1 MDIRKRKTRGV
12 FVLLVFVILC
22 LCEASVLSL
31 FVAHNKADASTSMTN
46 VVQIDELLLD
56 GYENEPST
64 SKRIFNDDNLK
75 KLYKLITGNGNA
87 TYRDIIDLAASR
99 FNSQQLYAAAGNND
113 IVVEIGGLLWKIAY
127 LSNTKADGTGD
138 PIMTLWLAN
147 SNQENIPEKYQKASW
162 GLYEDDVNGKY
173 PANMYGTSALRV
185 EGLNNPGIYY
195 SSYTGDNPVVKTEA
209 DLDKASPYAIFT
221 MNNISGS
228 ITSFIEVPNN
238 VHWQYTEEGR
248 VPAHNHNFNNDALGE
263 ISHAYFYQGID
274 YQIPAGGLTAE
285 QRKADYT
292 SWGADK
298 IWLPSFAETGFGGY
312 GTVGIWNMTAQQ
324 RSNSSGVEVWSRS
337 ARTDGYKY
345 GNLYKA
351 DGTVNI
357 TPNSPKT
364 AYYIRPAFHL
374 NLAKVNEHS
383 AVGISAP
390 KDIDLPYTGKEQGIE
405 SEYDQDFLDYVD
417 IAYYDEG
424 SSTPRT
430 KPTAVGNYT
439 VKYTLKD
446 TGHYFADNLG
456 GAERT
461 KSFKISTRKLDF
473 PTFQNNQYLIKKQ
486 YAGDEDISFTLG
498 NYDKNFIEVT
508 YSGTDNG
515 VSYDGTYSEALAK
528 YVGKYYLDVKIK
540 DEYGSNC
547 VFKDKPTNSKLE
559 FEVIKAEVETEI
571 LDGSS
576 SNIVGIRGSKKKV
589 TLNIPDAQKKVHS
602 GKKIYVQIIAKDE
615 YNEFELSGNI
625 EITGDKLQYNEIEL
639 NIGRLRKGSY
649 DLDAKVVDGLN
660 GDSYSVSVVN
670 GATLEVKEVE
680 PGSQLIWQ
688 MYSGSETDGSF
699 VGANI
704 GDIESE
710 YDSFAYDG
718 KEYHFEV
725 TPPTGYTV
733 ESKKTTNS
741 AGDEVEYGKN
751 ADTYVT
757 TVELKET
764 ANNEITEYRITWT
777 IEKAK
782 YDLSGVKWEY
792 DGKLPY
798 SGNMGIEA
806 VIDADTLPEGLL
818 VDKCINNYGI
828 NVGDDGRASVT
839 FKLADGYERNYIKP
853 VSGDTGSYTGIFEWE
868 KDWEIVPATI
878 ELNWDDKEETDEQG
892 NSFNVQALT
901 DANADGIVEYEY
913 YETDSRGN
921 IKDSSSPLKL
931 EDIVVSATEAK
942 YYRAYPKIK
951 SEFANNYKLPEGS
964 NLYSP
969 FFTVGGGSS
978 SVSVTV
984 SQSEYEYNNGKEIKV
999 KLVITGSAK
1008 ESDLVMTYY
1017 KGDIVSEENKVEGV
1031 PKEVG
1036 KYTVVISVKN
1046 GSNVV
1051 LSGKTQY
1058 EIEITKAKIS
1068 KEWNKNAKP
1077 YVLNLKYGQIDGV
1090 EYEIQDL
1097 EGNAITDVSQLTA
1110 GNKYKI
1116 KAKIKD
1122 TQNYVFADDTL
1133 ETDWE
1138 EFEVREDDVLYDPND
1153 PNNPNY
1159 PQTDP
1164 DDPNTPVNPDNPD
1177 GDKDGDGGAL
1187 DEILAKIKEL
1197 PLWQLIAS
1205 GISIILTIAFL
1216 SKTASNES
1224 KRKKAKKVMEKKYN
1238 TFYAT
1243 AFLGISVTN
1252 WTVIASV
1259 LMGTAVLSL
1268 IFMIISQ
1275 KRRNKAEEEL
1285 EDAKEEFERKKE
1297 EDMKMMFMSMMGGN
1311 AGNMQNG
1318 MGQQGFAYAPQQGLG
1333 AEEIRGIVSET
1344 MTAMLPNVQQYLP
1357 QQASTNDGLVQ
1368 ELIEQNKRNEER
1380 IEKLMQK
1387 LSEKQPVERVIE
1399 KEFASATVNDE
1410 AIKSL
1415 IEGQKAIMEKLADKS
1430 SQPQEKVVEKIV
1442 EVPVEKVVEKEVR
1455 VEVPVEKIVEVP
1467 VEVEKIVEK
1476 EVVKE
1481 VKVEVP
1487 VEVEKIVEKEVPVEK
1502 IVEVPIEVEKV
1513 VEKIVEI
1520 PAVKPA
1526 SKAKATAPRL
1536 TLDEAYEKLSAK
1548 QKKFFD
1554 TLKEYAMSKDKCK
1567 EKKSTYYILLG
1578 QSSVNPLVKLTI
1590 KKDITVALF
1599 KMEDEY
1605 MKDIRRNAGSEGTKV
1620 KVKETELIVGDSQA
1634 LATAKEM
1641 IDLREDQIE
1650 RYNDYLKEQRSMKK
1664 R

>member
-1 MDIRKRKTRGV
+1 MDIRDKNLRGI
-12 FVLLVFVILC
+12 FVLLVLIILC
-22 LCEASVLSL
+22 LSVASNIL
-31 FVAHNKADASTSMTN
+31 FAQNKFNNAVADITSITH
-46 VVQIDELLLD
+46 VDEILIR
-56 GYENEPST
+56 GYENESAN
-64 SKRIFNDDNLK
+64 SKRVFEK
-75 KLYKLITGNGNA
+75 KNITKLFEKLSGITNA
-87 TYRDIIDLAASR
+87 KASDLR
-99 FNSQQLYAAAGNND
+99 
-113 IVVEIGGLLWKIAY
+113 GLLKNSDQINNGSSTKLTITINGKPWYAMY
-127 LSNTKADGTGD
+127 LSSNRNGD
-138 PIMTLWLAN
+138 PILTLWLAD
-147 SNQENIPEKYQKASW
+147 ASLSSQW
-162 GLYEDDVNGKY
+162 SYFGDNADGDY
-173 PANMYGTSALRV
+173 PANMYGTSMIRAV
-185 EGLNNPGIYY
+185 GLNNGGKYATNFDSLSNETSQNSSNVFAIY
-195 SSYTGDNPVVKTEA
+195 
-209 DLDKASPYAIFT
+209 T
-221 MNNISGS
+221 MEDISGS
-228 ITSFIEVPNN
+228 LTSFIDTPSNVAWQETVSARDNN
-238 VHWQYTEEGR
+238 FSASGTNYSY
-248 VPAHNHNFNNDALGE
+248 NFNNDAY
-263 ISHAYFYQGID
+263 STTMVNFYDSAHD
-274 YQIPAGGLTAE
+274 YQSKTG
-285 QRKADYT
+285 YT
-292 SWGADK
+292 NWSSDK
-298 IWLPSFAETGFGGY
+298 IWLPSMAETGWSQKNGGNY
-312 GTVGIWNMTAQQ
+312 RGLWKTDVSQRLSGGSSTFLRSVSIQNYNEICLLNYEGNDVDGSIANTVHT
-324 RSNSSGVEVWSRS
+324 
-337 ARTDGYKY
+337 
-345 GNLYKA
+345 
-351 DGTVNI
+351 
-357 TPNSPKT
+357 
-364 AYYIRPAFHL
+364 IRPAFHL
-374 NLAKVNEHS
+374 NLAKVEEAAAMS
-383 AVGISAP
+383 LT
-390 KDIDLPYTGKEQGIE
+390 LPQDVELEYNGNEQGVE
-405 SEYDQDFLDYVD
+405 SKYSQDFLDSVD

-446 TGHYFADNLG
+446 GYYWSDNLG
-456 GAERT
+456 GAERIKKFT
-461 KSFKISTRKLDF
+461 ITQRKLDF
-473 PTFQNNQYLIKKQ
+473 PKFDNSQYSIQKQ
-486 YAGDEDISFTLG
+486 YAGDEDISFTLV

-508 YSGTDNG
+508 YSGADNG

-559 FEVIKAEVETEI
+559 FEVIKKEVETEI

-589 TLNIPDAQKKVHS
+589 TLNMPDAQKKVHS

-639 NIGRLRKGSY
+639 NIGRLRKGNY

-660 GDSYSVSVVN
+660 GASYSVSVVN

-688 MYSGSETDGSF
+688 MYSGSDTDGSF

-733 ESKKTTNS
+733 ESIKTTNS

-751 ADTYVT
+751 ADTYIT

-777 IEKAK
+777 IDKAK
-782 YDLSGVKWEY
+782 YDLSGVKWKY

-798 SGNMGIEA
+798 SGNMGVEE
-806 VIDADTLPEGLL
+806 VIDPDTLPEGLL
-818 VDKCINNYGI
+818 VDKCTNNYGI

-839 FKLADGYERNYIKP
+839 FKLADGYEGNYIKP
-853 VSGDTGSYTGIFEWE
+853 VSGDTGSYIGVFEWE

-878 ELNWDDKEETDEQG
+878 ELNWDEKEETDEQG
-892 NSFNVQALT
+892 NSFKVQALT
-901 DANADGIVEYEY
+901 DGNADGIVEYEY
-913 YETDSRGN
+913 YETDSKGN

-969 FFTVGGGSS
+969 FFTVGGGSN

-1017 KGDIVSEENKVEGV
+1017 KGDIVSEENKIEGV

-1036 KYTVVISVKN
+1036 KYTVVISVKS

-1077 YVLNLKYGQIDGV
+1077 YVLNLKYGQIKGV

-1097 EGNAITDVSQLTA
+1097 EGNAITDVNQLVA
-1110 GNKYKI
+1110 GNTYKI

-1138 EFEVREDDVLYDPND
+1138 EFEVRADDVIYDPND

-1205 GISIILTIAFL
+1205 VISIILIIAFL

-1243 AFLGISVTN
+1243 AFLGVSVTN

-1285 EDAKEEFERKKE
+1285 EEAKEEFERNENKRQNE
-1297 EDMKMMFMSMMGGN
+1297 EMQMMFMRMMGVN
-1311 AGNMQNG
+1311 AGNMQG
-1318 MGQQGFAYAPQQGLG
+1318 GQGQGFAYAPQQGLG

-1344 MTAMLPNVQQYLP
+1344 MTAMLPNMQQYLP
-1357 QQASTNDGLVQ
+1357 QQASTNDELVQ

-1442 EVPVEKVVEKEVR
+1442 EVPVEK
-1455 VEVPVEKIVEVP
+1455 
-1467 VEVEKIVEK
+1467 
-1476 EVVKE
+1476 
-1481 VKVEVP
+1481 
-1487 VEVEKIVEKEVPVEK
+1487 IVEKEVPVEK

-1520 PAVKPA
+1520 PAEKPTP
-1526 SKAKATAPRL
+1526 KAKVTAPRL
-1536 TLDEAYEKLSAK
+1536 TLDEAYAKLSK
-1548 QKKFFD
+1548 QQKKFFD

-1578 QSSVNPLVKLTI
+1578 QSSVNPLIKLTI
-1590 KKDITVALF
+1590 KKDCTVALF